1 MRAPLLALA
10 VLLCVGIIADAYIY
24 VQTRRRC
31 QNPLWS
37 RLTLWSSIALVALM
51 VVAMCL
57 PARFGSE
64 QTLAIKMW
72 TLFAWLSVYA
82 SKYVGVI
89 VDLIASAPRLFRR
102 DRLHWLTKAG
112 IGLSAI
118 LFAAM
123 WWGALIN
130 RYRIDVRHVEVP
142 VENLPPAFDG
152 MTIAQFSDLHTG
164 TFGSDTTFVAELVDR
179 INALHADVIVFT
191 GDIVNRRMIW
201 SSTAHKQLNMQRLYD
216 LYRHTPMR
224 LLLNETE
231 WLRRGNDSIALIGV
245 ENIGDPPFTIYG
257 SLSRAYPALSDSNSK
272 ILLTHNPQHWVD
284 SIAATPDANVAL
296 TLSGHT
302 HAMQIELGGI
312 SPAAWRYPTW
322 GGLYSDSTGRRH
334 LYVNI
339 GAGTVGI
346 PMRMGATPE
355 ITLITLRSR

>member
-72 TLFAWLSVYA
+72 TLFACLSVYA
-82 SKYVGVI
+82 SKYVGMV
-89 VDLIASAPRLFRR
+89 VDLIASVPRLLRR
-102 DRLHWLTKAG
+102 NRLHWLTKTG
-112 IGLSAI
+112 IGLCAI

-164 TFGSDTTFVAELVDR
+164 TFGSDTTFVAELVDS
-179 INALHADVIVFT
+179 INALNADVIVFT
-191 GDIVNRRMIW
+191 GDIVNRR
-201 SSTAHKQLNMQRLYD
+201 
-216 LYRHTPMR
+216 
-224 LLLNETE
+224 
-231 WLRRGNDSIALIGV
+231 
-245 ENIGDPPFTIYG
+245 
-257 SLSRAYPALSDSNSK
+257 SDEMK
-272 ILLTHNPQHWVD
+272 P
-284 SIAATPDANVAL
+284 
-296 TLSGHT
+296 
-302 HAMQIELGGI
+302 
-312 SPAAWRYPTW
+312 
-322 GGLYSDSTGRRH
+322 
-334 LYVNI
+334 
-339 GAGTVGI
+339 
-346 PMRMGATPE
+346 
-355 ITLITLRSR
+355 